1 MQIKPIL
8 FAFAAAGALAGCG
21 DTPLEQGLMGA
32 GAGAAGAAVLDTSV
46 AGGALVGAV
55 ANVAYCQQYPSRC

>member
-1 MQIKPIL
+1 MQIKPIIL
-8 FAFAAAGALAGCG
+8 ALVTTGALAGCG
-21 DTPLEQGLMGA
+21 DTPLEQTLLGA
-32 GAGAAGAAVLDTSV
+32 GTGAAGAAVLDTSV

>member
-8 FAFAAAGALAGCG
+8 FAVASTAALAGCG
-21 DTPLEQGLMGA
+21 DTALEQSLMGA
-32 GAGAAGAAVLDTSV
+32 GAGAAGAAVLDTSL

>member
-1 MQIKPIL
+1 MHIKPIL
-8 FAFAAAGALAGCG
+8 LALAAAGTLAGCG
-21 DTPLEQGLMGA
+21 DSPLEQSLLGA